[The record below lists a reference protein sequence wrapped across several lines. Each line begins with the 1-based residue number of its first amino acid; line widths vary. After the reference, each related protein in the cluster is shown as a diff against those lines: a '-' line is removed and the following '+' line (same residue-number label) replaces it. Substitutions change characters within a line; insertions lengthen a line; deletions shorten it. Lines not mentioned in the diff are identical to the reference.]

1 MSYSQGNLIE
11 ATDYNNLI
19 NGSNQLNTVWST
31 GTGNA
36 GYGQT
41 AVATVAVSNTIT
53 ATQWATLINRLNS
66 ILTHQSGS
74 GSGISAVTAGQ
85 TISWL
90 STLQTNINTAY
101 TNRLSAN
108 TTGTVT
114 AGTGLAYAAWTS
126 ASTTSTLTRSFGAR
140 ATFASADQARYFFN
154 AGGQLKFNITATS
167 SGSARSTAAQN
178 LVGYIGGVTT
188 FKTTT
193 NGGRTGTGGTLSTND
208 TALGYYNITTGNTT
222 VVSVTSVTTNYTTDT
237 ASIAVRT
244 NGTQGA
250 NADNGTT
257 IDFWATINSTSGGN
271 TPGGSFDDS
280 LSLTP
285 TVSIDVT
292 YPETV
297 NLTNSWGT
305 VTISQL

>member
-41 AVATVAVSNTIT
+41 AISTVAVSNTVT

-66 ILTHQSGS
+66 VLTRQSGS

-85 TISWL
+85 TISWI
-90 STLQTNINTAY
+90 STLQTNINTSY
-101 TNRLSAN
+101 TNRLNAN
-108 TTGTVT
+108 TTGTVAT
-114 AGTGLAYAAWTS
+114 GTGLAYAAWTS
-126 ASTTSTLTRSFGAR
+126 TSTSSTLTRSFGAR

-154 AGGQLKFNITATS
+154 SGGKLKFNISATS
-167 SGSARSTAAQN
+167 SGSSRSTAAQN
-178 LVGYIGGVTT
+178 LVGYLGGVTT
-188 FKTTT
+188 FNATT
-193 NGGRTGTGGTLSTND
+193 NGGRTGTGGTLNTNN

-222 VVSVTSVTTNYTTDT
+222 VVAVTSVTTNYTTDT
-237 ASIAVRT
+237 ANIAVKT

-271 TPGGSFDDS
+271 SGGSFDDS

-292 YPETV
+292 YPETT
-297 NLTNSWGT
+297 NLSNTWGA
-305 VTISQL
+305 VTITQL

>member
-11 ATDYNNLI
+11 ATDYNTLI
-19 NGSNQLNTVWST
+19 NGTNQLNTVWST

-41 AVATVAVSNTIT
+41 AISTVAVAGTVT
-53 ATQWATLINRLNS
+53 ATQWSTLINRLNS
-66 ILTHQSGS
+66 ALTHQSGS
-74 GSGISAVTAGQ
+74 GSGISAVTSGQ

-90 STLQTNINTAY
+90 STLQTNINTSY
-101 TNRLSAN
+101 TNRLNAA
-108 TTGTVT
+108 TTGTNAT
-114 AGTGLAYAAWTS
+114 GTGLTYAAWTS
-126 ASTTSTLTRSFGAR
+126 GSTSSTLTRAFGAR

-154 AGGQLKFNITATS
+154 SGGQLRFNISATS
-167 SGSARSTAAQN
+167 AGSARSTAAQN
-178 LVGYIGGVTT
+178 LVGYMGGVSV

-193 NGGRTGTGGTLSTND
+193 NGGRTGTGGTLNTNN
-208 TALGYYNITTGNTT
+208 TALGYYNITTSNTNI
-222 VVSVTSVTTNYTTDT
+222 VAVTSVTANYTTDT

-257 IDFWATINSTSGGN
+257 VDFWATINSTAGGN
-271 TPGGSFDDS
+271 AGGSFDDS

-285 TVSIDVT
+285 TVSIDVLF
-292 YPETV
+292 PETV
-297 NLTNSWGT
+297 NLSNTWGA